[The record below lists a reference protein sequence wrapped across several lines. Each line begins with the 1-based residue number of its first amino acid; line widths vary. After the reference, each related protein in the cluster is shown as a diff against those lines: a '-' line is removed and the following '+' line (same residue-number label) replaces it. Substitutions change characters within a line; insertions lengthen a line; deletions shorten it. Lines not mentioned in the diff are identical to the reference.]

1 MATSVIETR
10 HVRIPMRDGVG
21 LAADIWR
28 PDTDQP
34 VPVLVS
40 RTPYGKAMIA
50 LMSAP
55 AELAAAGFA
64 VVLQDCRG
72 RFGSEGEWGY
82 VQCEVEDGY
91 DTVEWAAGRAW
102 SNSRVGMFGA
112 SYMGYTQWLAAV
124 AASSAPRGHGSRVL
138 CRRLLGGVVR
148 SRRHVPAGPTARAGR
163 RR

>member
-1 MATSVIETR
+1 MATPVIQER
-10 HVRIPMRDGVG
+10 QVRIPMRDGVG

-28 PDTDQP
+28 PDTDEP

-40 RTPYGKAMIA
+40 RTPYGKDMIA

-55 AELAAAGFA
+55 ATLAGAGFA

-91 DTVEWAAGRAW
+91 DTVEWAAGRVLVQQ
-102 SNSRVGMFGA
+102 SGGHVRGVIHGLHPVVGG
-112 SYMGYTQWLAAV
+112 GGPPAA
-124 AASSAPRGHGSRVL
+124 PGGHGSRVL
-138 CRRLLGGVVR
+138 RRGLLGGVV
-148 SRRHVPAGPTARAGR
+148 
-163 RR
+163 